1 MKKIIITLLLLLCT
15 NTAFA
20 SSQIGVVLIGSSD
33 YKDAH
38 FISKLTETFQNDPE
52 SKFIIHTGNEEQSR
66 YQDYWFMKGF
76 LEEPTPTPQ
85 NLMEYVNYSG
95 YDKILFLIV
104 KDPVVDTHKIGL
116 LGLREEK
123 RVSVEIK
130 GFLIGKDTL
139 LGSFSSTNEDDSKR
153 SELRARQGAFK
164 KCIRDIYNGLLDK
177 F

>member
-1 MKKIIITLLLLLCT
+1 MLLAMLIS
-15 NTAFA
+15 NTALA
-20 SSQIGVVLIGSSD
+20 ATQIGVVLIGSSD
-33 YKDAH
+33 YKEAH
-38 FISKLTETFQNDPE
+38 FMTNLTDTFQSDPA
-52 SKFIIHTGNEEQSR
+52 SKFVMHVGNEEQSK

-76 LEEPTPTPQ
+76 LDEPNPTPQ

-95 YDKILFLIV
+95 YDEVMFLIV
-104 KDPVVDTHKIGL
+104 NNPIIDTRKRGL
-116 LGLREEK
+116 FGSIEEK

-130 GFLIGKDTL
+130 AYLIGKDRL

-164 KCIRDIYNGLLDK
+164 KSIRDIYNNLLDK